1 MKGPQL
7 RVYPRSSAVMNDDE
21 LQVDA
26 KNREHERTQKIHDA
40 VNQVSVWAVYAIPSA
55 LLLAAAILFVYY
67 LVRGEM
73 DLLVG
78 AFKWAAQ
85 MAFGIFVGYLGAHGL
100 NSKKEE

>member
-1 MKGPQL
+1 MKGLQL
-7 RVYPRSSAVMNDDE
+7 RVYPRSSAVKNDDE

-40 VNQVSVWAVYAIPSA
+40 VNQVSVWVVFVVPSA
-55 LLLAAAILFVYY
+55 LFLGAIILFFYY

-100 NSKKEE
+100 NGKKEE